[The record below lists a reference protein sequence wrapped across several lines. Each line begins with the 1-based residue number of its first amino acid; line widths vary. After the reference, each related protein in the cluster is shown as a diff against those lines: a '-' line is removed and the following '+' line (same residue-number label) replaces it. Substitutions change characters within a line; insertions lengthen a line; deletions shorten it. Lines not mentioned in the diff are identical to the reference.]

1 MQQITMENLLF
12 ALMLQSANDAA
23 AAIAIEVAGSIE
35 AFADMMNRRAGEM
48 GLRDTHFANPHGLD
62 DSEHYTTA
70 KELAIIAAEA
80 LKNPRFAE
88 IVSTAKKSIPLH
100 DGTATRLLVN
110 HNRLLR
116 TYDDVIGVKTGFTK
130 KCGRT
135 LVSAAQ
141 RDGVTLICVTL
152 CDGSDWHDH
161 RELLDYGFSLY
172 ESEKIASAEEFRVEI
187 PVCGGEKET
196 VCCGISEDII
206 ATLKKSHGEIKTAI
220 KTPRFLY
227 AGICEGEK
235 TGEVEFI
242 CGGKVIAIADIVAR
256 ESIAK
261 TAVKKRKFLF

>member
-1 MQQITMENLLF
+1 M
-12 ALMLQSANDAA
+12 
-23 AAIAIEVAGSIE
+23 
-35 AFADMMNRRAGEM
+35 
-48 GLRDTHFANPHGLD
+48 
-62 DSEHYTTA
+62 
-70 KELAIIAAEA
+70 
-80 LKNPRFAE
+80 
-88 IVSTAKKSIPLH
+88 
-100 DGTATRLLVN
+100 
-110 HNRLLR
+110 
-116 TYDDVIGVKTGFTK
+116 
-130 KCGRT
+130 
-135 LVSAAQ
+135 
-141 RDGVTLICVTL
+141 TLICVTL

-242 CGGKVIAIADIVAR
+242 CGGKVIARADIVAR